1 MAIDDLSDNGYLEEN
16 VKNSGNHMDDSTKEM
31 LFYIVNHKEY
41 AIDIEDVDE
50 ILHIEEVVGV
60 PNSHACVMGLALVR
74 NEVIS
79 IIDMSMVLDHRKMEE
94 IEDIKNKIMLKA
106 HFEGIHLAF
115 CVDEI
120 IGISRVDLKN
130 IEKNSEL
137 SNQLVESNIKMDNKI
152 FMLLNYDKIVL
163 DIKSH

>member
-1 MAIDDLSDNGYLEEN
+1 MKNETNHTDDL
-16 VKNSGNHMDDSTKEM
+16 TREM
-31 LFYIVNHKEY
+31 LFYIVNNKEY
-41 AIDIEDVDE
+41 AIDIADVDE

-60 PNSHACVMGLALVR
+60 PNSHESVMGLALVR

-79 IIDMSMVLDHRKMEE
+79 VIDMSMVLDHRKT
-94 IEDIKNKIMLKA
+94 DDGVNIKDKIMLKA
-106 HFEGIHLAF
+106 HYEAINLAF
-115 CVDEI
+115 CVDQI
-120 IGISRVDLKN
+120 IGISRVDPAN

-137 SNQLVESNIKMDNKI
+137 SNQLVQSNIKKDNKI